1 MPAPT
6 HAMPRCSRTP
16 CHTSQAPPISAM
28 AAIRNSSTDRRTD
41 MRSTYEGSGR
51 SRVGRVDGPASWAP
65 LSWCS
70 VVAVGRWVDD
80 NGRVRPRGTS
90 PRFVGRAGE
99 LALFDELLGEARAGE
114 SVTVFVCGE
123 AGAGKPVLV
132 RGATAVAR
140 DGGARTLVGSCTAVG
155 RRSFAF
161 APFVEALGP
170 LVREPAI
177 VGGDGGSPVGP
188 GLVRLVSGPEGGA
201 VGRESPDP
209 GQFEV
214 SAQMRLF
221 EEMLD
226 GLERAAAPGGLLVVI
241 EDLHWADSSSR
252 GLFEFL
258 SRSLRGAAVVLV
270 GTVRTDEP
278 DDAGF
283 LAWLA
288 EVQRGPQAIRVDLEL
303 FGREELT
310 DLVEGVLGRPPSPE
324 LVGRVYERSGGNAL
338 LAEELLAAGEGVL
351 VPTTVRGLVLAR
363 MAGLSPPARG
373 LLRLAAVARA
383 LTDDPAL
390 GQPAPWAV
398 AEAVAEHW
406 FAAGD
411 LEEAL
416 AASVA
421 AGNAAREVAAGADSL
436 GHYERALELWDRVND
451 PDTVAG
457 IGRPVLFERAAEV
470 ASGAGEHDRAIRYVD
485 AAVDELDGT
494 GAAPAQL
501 ALLYAERCFFL
512 WRTGREAEVLEWT
525 EHAAALVPS
534 EPPTPGRAAVL
545 AEHANALAC
554 SGERYEEASEV
565 AAAALEAAR
574 SVDAPKQEA
583 RAHTALGIC
592 LGMTSTDPEAAIREF
607 EQVVAIGRETGDA
620 EGLVYAYANLADALI
635 RLGRLD
641 EAAVTALEAADVAG
655 EMGALRSWVG
665 LSMINR
671 AEALYLAGRWDECEQ
686 ALGRLHDQRAGG
698 LVELL
703 GLGLTALLD
712 TSRGRDDAAAAA
724 AAAAG
729 SMGVDHP
736 QADGLLAAAHAQ
748 MALNTGDLQ
757 AAHRAVVDGLAALMG
772 SEPQQEMLPAMA
784 LAELGLRIEADRA
797 QVARARHDP
806 EGEQAA
812 VESVRTV
819 AVRTLDLRSRAT
831 ALAHRPAITRAHQ
844 ALCEAELGRAEGR
857 PDPDLWHDVADA
869 GTTGAEPQRTAY
881 AQFREAEAVLASRGD
896 RARAID
902 VLTAA
907 HATAQRLR
915 AEPLRRE
922 IEGLARRA
930 RIELTDEP
938 SPATPMAPAETGP
951 ASLGLT
957 PRELEV
963 LRLLAAGYTNP
974 QIGEALYISRKT
986 ASHHVSSV
994 LTKLGVTPR
1003 VEAAGVAHR
1012 LGLTPDTAA
1021 PK

>member
-1 MPAPT
+1 
-6 HAMPRCSRTP
+6 
-16 CHTSQAPPISAM
+16 
-28 AAIRNSSTDRRTD
+28 
-41 MRSTYEGSGR
+41 
-51 SRVGRVDGPASWAP
+51 
-65 LSWCS
+65 
-70 VVAVGRWVDD
+70 
-80 NGRVRPRGTS
+80 
-90 PRFVGRAGE
+90 
-99 LALFDELLGEARAGE
+99 LFDELLGEARAGE
-114 SVTVFVCGE
+114 PVTVFVCGE
-123 AGAGKPVLV
+123 AGAGKTRLV
-132 RGATAVAR
+132 SEATAVAR

-170 LVREPAI
+170 LVREPAS
-177 VGGDGGSPVGP
+177 GGGHGGSPVGP

-201 VGRESPDP
+201 VGRESPEP

-214 SAQMRLF
+214 SAQLRLF

-241 EDLHWADSSSR
+241 EDLHWADPSSR

-288 EVQRGPQAIRVDLEL
+288 EVQRGPRAIRVDLEP

-310 DLVEGVLGRPPSPE
+310 DLVEGVLGRPPPPE

-363 MAGLSPPARG
+363 MARLSAPARG
-373 LLRLAAVARA
+373 LLRLAAVAGVRVGHGLLAAAGGLGDDALLAAARELAENHLLVADPAGQGYVFRHALTREAVYDDLLPGERQQLHRAVARA
-383 LTDDPAL
+383 LTDDWAL
-390 GQPAPWAV
+390 GPPAPWAV

-406 FAAGD
+406 FGAGD

-421 AGNAAREVAAGADSL
+421 AGNAAREVAAGADAL
-436 GHYERALELWDRVND
+436 GHYERALQLWDRVTD

-485 AAVDELDGT
+485 AAVDELGRT

-592 LGMTSTDPEAAIREF
+592 LGMTSTDPEAAIHEF

-698 LVELL
+698 LVELM
-703 GLGLTALLD
+703 GLGFTALLD

-724 AAAAG
+724 ISVAG

-757 AAHRAVVDGLAALMG
+757 AAHRAAVEGLAALTG
-772 SEPQQEMLPAMA
+772 SEPQQEMVPAMA
-784 LAELGLRIEADRA
+784 LAELGLRIAADRA

-806 EGEQAA
+806 AGEQAA

-819 AVRTLDLRSRAT
+819 AVRTLDLRARAT
-831 ALAHRPAITRAHQ
+831 ALAHRPEVTRAHQ
-844 ALCEAELGRAEGR
+844 ALAEAELGRAEGR
-857 PDPDLWHDVADA
+857 SEPDVWRAADA
-869 GTTGAEPQRTAY
+869 GAEGGPQRTAY
-881 AQFREAEAVLASRGD
+881 ARFREAEAVLASRGD
-896 RARAID
+896 RTRAID
-902 VLTAA
+902 ALITA
-907 HATAQRLR
+907 HATATRLG

-922 IEGLARRA
+922 IEGLARRG

-938 SPATPMAPAETGP
+938 SPATPPAPAESGF

-994 LTKLGVTPR
+994 LTKLGVTTR

-1012 LGLTPDTAA
+1012 LGLTPDAAA